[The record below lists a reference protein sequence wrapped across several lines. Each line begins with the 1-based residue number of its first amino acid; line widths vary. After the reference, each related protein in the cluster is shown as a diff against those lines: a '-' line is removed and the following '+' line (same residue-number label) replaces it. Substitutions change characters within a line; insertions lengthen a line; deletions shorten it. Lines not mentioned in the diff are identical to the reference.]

1 MLSFFS
7 KKWEELYSWLQLRK
21 KPSIQDSADQRYL
34 LCVDDDPD
42 FCFYI
47 QRLAKELEITL
58 DKAYSIA
65 EAKQKIEEGGIY
77 QAFIID
83 GHLPDGSG
91 FELVAWLREKKDLDA
106 PIAFLSRIYQD
117 AASFRI
123 LKETLKVDFVLDKP
137 INPGEVKR
145 LLKQMCRIEA
155 QLSEP
160 SEEDISDNFLA
171 EITER
176 YQRSISDKLE
186 RLEKMILAIQKAPT
200 SEHMQAFKMEIHKIA
215 GSSGSYGYP
224 RVGELCKEME
234 KNLADKIELVKLGKF
249 NSAWLASLDE
259 FFTQIKLN
267 FQIPQAEEKKEKLKA
282 TDFSLLPLIYAVT
295 NEPSLL
301 SLLETTRSSG
311 QIFRVLTEPD
321 PQVALEKLAFSE
333 FAPQV
338 LLVNAR
344 YGNQGVS
351 GYDLIRPFYQKKE
364 ERISTVAMAVPFED
378 ASEQSRAIKRGIQF
392 VLIEPLSKET
402 FWPLLEQAMMKFA
415 LKGYRILVVD
425 DDPDVCQY
433 IALALRLTGADI
445 TVVQDFADLQ
455 HTLTQQS
462 FDAILLDV
470 NLAEEKT
477 IAALNALKA
486 VNRDH
491 LTLPMVTVTKDIHL
505 VQTIY
510 DARVDDVLFK
520 PLEGRSLQKRIFDLL
535 SKARKEA
542 SKKDRD
548 TLTGLFNLSYFYQC
562 LQIPLDNNA
571 ETLVA
576 FEIKQL
582 AELIKISENR
592 TEEEIVTHINQ
603 SLDQLLKKYEMAAY
617 AGNGRFVLLFKG
629 LDPWFLRLFMS
640 ECLKELH
647 QDIQE
652 LMPESTPIRLIGTVI
667 PLQTT
672 FRSFDQME
680 SEIQSALQEV
690 ASYSNQ
696 LVLVKVWVE
705 NEIVEPVESSK
716 ALIVSDQLDRIES
729 LENAFQ
735 QLDCEVS
742 LATDLE
748 ERLFE
753 RSSQKKQ
760 TALPLLVM
768 VGESAI
774 SQGIAL
780 LQKLSEQNQWH
791 LPVLYFPTIPSL
803 DKLQELLGE
812 SGVNYLN
819 YPFNLMILIETV
831 GEN

>member
-7 KKWEELYSWLQLRK
+7 KKWEELYSWLQLK
-21 KPSIQDSADQRYL
+21 KKSSTQDGTDQRYL

-47 QRLAKELEITL
+47 QRLAKELDITL

-65 EAKQKIEEGGIY
+65 EAKQKIEEGSIY

-145 LLKQMCRIEA
+145 LLKQLCKVEG
-155 QLSEP
+155 QLSEL
-160 SEEDISDNFLA
+160 SEEAISDNFLA

-186 RLEKMILAIQKAPT
+186 RLEKMILAIQKTPT
-200 SEHMQAFKMEIHKIA
+200 SEHIQAFKMEIHKIA

-224 RVGELCKEME
+224 RVSELCKEME
-234 KNLADKIELVKLGKF
+234 KNLAEKMELAKLGKLPP
-249 NSAWLASLDE
+249 AWLISLDE

-267 FQIPQAEEKKEKLKA
+267 FQIPQVEEKKEKLKVS
-282 TDFSLLPLIYAVT
+282 DFSLLPLIYAVT

-301 SLLETTRSSG
+301 SLLETAPPSG
-311 QIFRVLTEPD
+311 QTFRFLTEPD
-321 PQVALEKLAFSE
+321 PQVALEKLSFSE
-333 FAPQV
+333 FAPQG

-344 YGNQGVS
+344 YGNQRVS

-364 ERISTVAMAVPFED
+364 ERISTVALVVPFQD
-378 ASEQSRAIKRGIQF
+378 VDEQAQAIKRGIQF
-392 VLIEPLSKET
+392 VLTEPLSEKS

-415 LKGYRILVVD
+415 LQGYRILVAD

-433 IALALRLTGADI
+433 IALALKLTGADI
-445 TVVQDFADLQ
+445 TVIQDFADLQ
-455 HTLTQQS
+455 QTLLQQS
-462 FDAILLDV
+462 FDVILLDV
-470 NLAEEKT
+470 NLADERT
-477 IAALNALKA
+477 MDALNALKS
-486 VNRDH
+486 VDRDH
-491 LTLPMVTVTKDIHL
+491 LTLPMVTVTKDVHL
-505 VQTIY
+505 AQAIY

-535 SKARKEA
+535 SKTRKEA

-548 TLTGLFNLSYFYQC
+548 ALTGLFNLPYFYQC

-582 AELIKISENR
+582 AELIKSSENR
-592 TEEEIVTHINQ
+592 TEEEIVTHISQ
-603 SLDQLLKKYEMAAY
+603 SIGQLLKKYEIAAY
-617 AGNGRFVLLFKG
+617 AGNGRFVMLFKG
-629 LDPWFLRLFMS
+629 LDPWFLRLFMK
-640 ECLKELH
+640 ECLKKLH
-647 QDIQE
+647 QDIQDM
-652 LMPESTPIRLIGTVI
+652 MPESTPIRLISAII

-680 SEIQSALQEV
+680 SEIQWALQEI
-690 ASYSNQ
+690 ATYSNQ
-696 LVLVKVWVE
+696 LILAKVWSE

-716 ALIVSDQLDRIES
+716 VLLVSDRLDKLGS
-729 LENAFQ
+729 LDNAFQ
-735 QLDCEVS
+735 QLDCEVN
-742 LATDLE
+742 LAIDLE
-748 ERLFE
+748 DRLLERP
-753 RSSQKKQ
+753 SPKKQ
-760 TALPLLVM
+760 ATLPLLVM
-768 VGESAI
+768 IGERAI
-774 SQGIAL
+774 SQGITL

-791 LPVLYFPTIPSL
+791 LPVLYFSTAPSF
-803 DKLQELLGE
+803 DQLQKLLGE
-812 SGVNYLN
+812 EGVDYLN
-819 YPFNLMILIETV
+819 YPFNLMILIETTDEV
-831 GEN
+831 